1 MKLRKIYFETEDKI
15 ELCGLLHEP
24 EKETCEIVIAVHG
37 MQSNCLKKRE
47 DIIAG
52 ELTDNGI
59 AYFTFNNRGHDLVN
73 LTNKRC
79 DDKSFKIQCGTSLE
93 NIEDSYYDIKAA
105 INSMLTEKY
114 KKIHLQGH
122 SLGCTKIVYSYNRM
136 KQQNDNEILD
146 KIESIILLSMVDI
159 PCAIKFLF
167 AGNIESLTSYMEK
180 EQKEGR
186 GQRLVA
192 VSDNVI
198 PMCPNTFLKYVKYN
212 DSINFARYSE
222 DNYEFKELNEINVPL
237 FMRWGNNNELI
248 LQKADELSNAMSNK
262 IKNNNKDIGFI
273 DGATHNYK
281 GKEKILAN
289 QILEFIKNNH
299 NNNN

>member
-1 MKLRKIYFETEDKI
+1 
-15 ELCGLLHEP
+15 
-24 EKETCEIVIAVHG
+24 
-37 MQSNCLKKRE
+37 
-47 DIIAG
+47 
-52 ELTDNGI
+52 
-59 AYFTFNNRGHDLVN
+59 
-73 LTNKRC
+73 
-79 DDKSFKIQCGTSLE
+79 
-93 NIEDSYYDIKAA
+93 
-105 INSMLTEKY
+105 
-114 KKIHLQGH
+114 
-122 SLGCTKIVYSYNRM
+122 
-136 KQQNDNEILD
+136 
-146 KIESIILLSMVDI
+146 MVDI

-180 EQKEGR
+180 KQKEGR

-212 DSINFARYSE
+212 ESINFARYSE

>member
-1 MKLRKIYFETEDKI
+1 
-15 ELCGLLHEP
+15 
-24 EKETCEIVIAVHG
+24 
-37 MQSNCLKKRE
+37 
-47 DIIAG
+47 
-52 ELTDNGI
+52 
-59 AYFTFNNRGHDLVN
+59 
-73 LTNKRC
+73 
-79 DDKSFKIQCGTSLE
+79 
-93 NIEDSYYDIKAA
+93 
-105 INSMLTEKY
+105 
-114 KKIHLQGH
+114 
-122 SLGCTKIVYSYNRM
+122 M

-212 DSINFARYSE
+212 EQINFARYSE

-248 LQKADELSNAMSNK
+248 LQKADELSNAMRNK